1 MNLVSKSAIALAVL
15 LSSFSLAGAEDKTPD
30 ATFSLSAKTAAAVVG
45 YEWGSGTLHYQGA
58 DYPFAIKALEF
69 LDFGGADIEAT
80 GEVYNLSKV
89 EDFAGSYSGVAA
101 GATLVDG
108 ASSGVMQ
115 NHSGV
120 VIHVHS
126 ITKGAEL
133 KASVGTMEVKLQ

>member
-1 MNLVSKSAIALAVL
+1 MNLVSKSAIPLAVL
-15 LSSFSLAGAEDKTPD
+15 LSSFSLAGAEAKTPD

-45 YEWGSGTLHYQGA
+45 YEWGSGTLQYKGA
-58 DYPFAIKALEF
+58 DYPFAIKALNF
-69 LDFGGADIEAT
+69 LDVGGANIEAT

-89 EDFAGSYSGVAA
+89 EDFAGRYIGVGA
-101 GATLVDG
+101 GAALVDG
-108 ASSGVMQ
+108 ASSGAMQ

-126 ITKGAEL
+126 NTKGAEL

>member
-1 MNLVSKSAIALAVL
+1 
-15 LSSFSLAGAEDKTPD
+15 LAGAEDKTPD

-45 YEWGSGTLHYQGA
+45 YEWGSGTLQYKGA
-58 DYPFAIKALEF
+58 DYPFAIKALNF
-69 LDFGGADIEAT
+69 LDVGGANIEAT

-89 EDFAGSYSGVAA
+89 EDFAGSYSGVGA

-126 ITKGAEL
+126 NTKGAEL
-133 KASVGTMEVKLQ
+133 KASVGTMEVKLP